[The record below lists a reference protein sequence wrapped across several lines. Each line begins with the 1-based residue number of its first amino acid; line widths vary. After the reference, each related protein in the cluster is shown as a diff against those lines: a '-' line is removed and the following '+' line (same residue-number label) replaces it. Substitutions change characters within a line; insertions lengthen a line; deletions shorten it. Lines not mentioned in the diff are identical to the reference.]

1 MVFATSQ
8 TKERTMPK
16 GVKSYSK
23 LTLEQ
28 ISALQKTLEE
38 EKAKREKMSAS
49 NPAIASI
56 ITSINKV
63 GNELGLSVEDLLTTI
78 AKAVVGP
85 GAYVARRRGRK
96 PRDPTAPGK
105 TRRRVAKK

>member
-1 MVFATSQ
+1 
-8 TKERTMPK
+8 MPK

-85 GAYVARRRGRK
+85 GAYVAQRRGRK
-96 PRDPTAPGK
+96 PRDPTAPKK
-105 TRRRVAKK
+105 TRRRVGKK

>member
-1 MVFATSQ
+1 
-8 TKERTMPK
+8 MPK

-56 ITSINKV
+56 ITSVNKV

-78 AKAVVGP
+78 ARAALGP
-85 GAYVARRRGRK
+85 SAYVAQRKGRK
-96 PRDPTAPGK
+96 PRDPNAPKK
-105 TRRRVAKK
+105 TRKRVVKK